1 MFEDKS
7 NEEIEDP
14 SFYQKVEENIY
25 DDSSVFIPSN
35 DYQKKCSIKKENEGK
50 LKGNTGFH
58 VWVGRVLTVHNTV
71 GA

>member
-1 MFEDKS
+1 MFEEKG

-50 LKGNTGFH
+50 P
-58 VWVGRVLTVHNTV
+58 
-71 GA
+71 